1 MLSQEDCMAMCGLE
15 RREIAAIAEHEHLP
29 EIQAAALASCLLRD
43 PDGLKIIRQI
53 IADDITNA
61 IECNRFTHANEL
73 FAHAERIHRS
83 PSRSRGRSDFGL
95 NEQG

>member
-15 RREIAAIAEHEHLP
+15 QREIAAIAEHEHLP

-43 PDGLKIIRQI
+43 PDGVKVIRQI

-73 FAHAERIHRS
+73 FAILREFIDRHPEAANDLIL
-83 PSRSRGRSDFGL
+83 D
-95 NEQG
+95 

>member
-1 MLSQEDCMAMCGLE
+1 MISQADFIAMCGLE
-15 RREIAAIAEHEHLP
+15 PREIAAIAEHEHLP

-43 PDGLKIIRQI
+43 PDGVKVIRQI

-73 FAHAERIHRS
+73 FHTLRDFIERHPEAADDLIL
-83 PSRSRGRSDFGL
+83 G
-95 NEQG
+95 

>member
-43 PDGLKIIRQI
+43 PDGVKIIRQI

-61 IECNRFTHANEL
+61 IECNRLTHADDL
-73 FAHAERIHRS
+73 FRTLREFI
-83 PSRSRGRSDFGL
+83 GRHPDAADDL
-95 NEQG
+95 ILD